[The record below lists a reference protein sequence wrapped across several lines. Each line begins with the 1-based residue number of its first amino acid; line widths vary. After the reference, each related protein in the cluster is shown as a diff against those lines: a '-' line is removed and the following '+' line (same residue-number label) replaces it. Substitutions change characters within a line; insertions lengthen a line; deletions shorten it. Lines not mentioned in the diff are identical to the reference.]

1 MSGLYS
7 LSGSHVYA
15 KFISWFIYC
24 ELFDESQIY
33 LTLPKLQG
41 EWVLAFGAM
50 NYGIVFELKPISF
63 EAERVVIIR
72 KWQFRVLVGHA
83 RNHATN
89 MNDL

>member
-1 MSGLYS
+1 MTCLDCIVFG
-7 LSGSHVYA
+7 GSHVYA

-50 NYGIVFELKPISF
+50 NYGIVFESKPVSF
-63 EAERVVIIR
+63 ETGSVVIIR
-72 KWQFRVLVGHA
+72 K
-83 RNHATN
+83 
-89 MNDL
+89 